1 MRLLSIDYLVTK
13 TTFMTHNML
22 ELFLRN
28 KCLLWALPWHDVI
41 STPVEWNWSNWK
53 FPVPPLGVK
62 CLPPSRGRCLLMYTW
77 RIVNRYSSSKQ
88 LMNTRIY
95 CDFKHQHL
103 CKPSILFLSEN
114 EFFILLLFLLF
125 SFRKLTV
132 KRLPRS
138 IS

>member
-13 TTFMTHNML
+13 TTFMTRNIML

-28 KCLLWALPWHDVI
+28 KCLLWALPRHDVI

-77 RIVNRYSSSKQ
+77 RIVNRYSSRKQ
-88 LMNTRIY
+88 LMNKRIY
-95 CDFKHQHL
+95 CDFKH
-103 CKPSILFLSEN
+103 SISVN
-114 EFFILLLFLLF
+114 ILLFYFPMKMNF
-125 SFRKLTV
+125 SFIIIFLFQKTNRKKASEV
-132 KRLPRS
+132 K
-138 IS
+138 